1 MATSGTIHSEQVILS
16 PHKVGMLVFLSTEVA
31 FFGTLI
37 MTYIYFLNQSTRDT
51 PNPAQ
56 VFPWSELW
64 ITGIF
69 SICLFSS
76 SATIHMAEKNL
87 RRGRQ
92 QGFLSWFGLTILLGI
107 AFLIGTGLEWSKL
120 IGKHHLTISTNM
132 FGTTYYTLVGFH
144 AFHVSMG
151 VLAMTIVYC
160 LALRREL
167 PGWNETG
174 VTVVSWYWHFVDAVW
189 VVVFSLVY
197 LIGR

>member
-1 MATSGTIHSEQVILS
+1 MAEMSTSTHAQMTWS
-16 PHKVGMLVFLSTEVA
+16 PPKVGMLVFLSTEVA

-37 MTYIYFLNQSTRDT
+37 MTYIYFLRQSTQDT
-51 PNPAQ
+51 PSPSQ
-56 VFPWSELW
+56 VFPWKELW
-64 ITGIF
+64 VTGFF

-87 RRGRQ
+87 RRNQQ
-92 QGFLSWFGLTILLGI
+92 QGFLSWFGLTIFLGVL
-107 AFLIGTGLEWSKL
+107 FLVGTGLEWSKL
-120 IGKHHLTISTNM
+120 IRVHHLTISTNM
-132 FGTTYYTLVGFH
+132 FGTTYFTLVGFH
-144 AFHVSMG
+144 AFHVTMG
-151 VLAMTIVYC
+151 VIAMSIVYC

-197 LIGR
+197 VIGR